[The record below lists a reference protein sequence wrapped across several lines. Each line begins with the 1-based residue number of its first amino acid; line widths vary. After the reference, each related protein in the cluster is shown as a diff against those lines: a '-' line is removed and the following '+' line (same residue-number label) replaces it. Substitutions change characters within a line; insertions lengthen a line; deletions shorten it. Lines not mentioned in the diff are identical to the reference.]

1 MRQRIYFSK
10 YIQSQ
15 FINLNV
21 MKTRTI
27 AKIIYAP
34 TFDMGGLPIRQPLPS
49 SELDYL
55 DPFVLL
61 HHGHSIMDKDVDLKH
76 AGVGPHPHRGF
87 SPVTFVFKGGT
98 HHRDSRGNNHKV
110 YEGGTQWMHAGMGI
124 VHSERPLTSEMEII
138 QMWINTP
145 AKQKMEQPLYFPLS
159 KDETPHFVS
168 EDQLIEVGVVT
179 GNLLGIKGPIPTMTP
194 INSAM
199 LHISKNGTLE
209 IPLPKNHHAFL
220 YLLDGKLKV
229 GEDEVIEKKM
239 IVFAND
245 GDSITIKGLEGTRA
259 LLMSGEPIGEK
270 IVAQGP
276 FVMNN
281 ETQLMEA
288 YRDARMGKMG
298 VLIED

>member
-1 MRQRIYFSK
+1 
-10 YIQSQ
+10 
-15 FINLNV
+15 
-21 MKTRTI
+21 MKTRSI
-27 AKIIYAP
+27 SKIIYAP

-61 HHGHSIMDKDVDLKH
+61 HHGHSIMDKDMDLKH

-98 HHRDSRGNNHKV
+98 HHRDSRGNDHKV
-110 YEGGTQWMHAGMGI
+110 FEGGTQWMHAGMGI
-124 VHSERPLTSEMEII
+124 IHSERPLEPEMEII

-145 AKQKMEQPLYFPLS
+145 AKQKMDQPMYFPLS
-159 KDETPHFVS
+159 KEETPQFVS
-168 EDQLIEVGVVT
+168 EDKLIQVNVVT

-220 YLLDGKLKV
+220 YLLDGKLNL
-229 GEDEVIEKKM
+229 GEDTEVIGKKM

-245 GDSITIKGLEGTRA
+245 GDSITIKGLEDTRA